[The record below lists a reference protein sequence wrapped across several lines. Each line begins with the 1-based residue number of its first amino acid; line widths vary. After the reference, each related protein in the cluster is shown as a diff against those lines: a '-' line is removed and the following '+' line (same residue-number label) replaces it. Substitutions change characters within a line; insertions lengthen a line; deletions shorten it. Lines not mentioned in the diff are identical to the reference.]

1 MVCEW
6 KAESTRMERE
16 ERACL
21 LLVVAPGEVVLVLL
35 DVLDDRLEQVL
46 GSGRRPGRGLKTDQ
60 IIAKRKEAWIV
71 SRTLGSQGG
80 NGRARGGRR
89 RRRGTHEHVD
99 DLQQTRDG
107 LVVRH
112 GRKVV
117 DSLPSRKGHVAAE
130 ERRVVASGEGC
141 VLPSS
146 KSSVPRRG
154 RVSGEGSVE
163 VDRVEGRVEA
173 QVGRGVVDR
182 RLVKQGRVSRGL
194 RVGCRWSREGGL
206 VSWEWLREE
215 RGGGQLER
223 GSLQRGSR

>member
-1 MVCEW
+1 MSTPHRRTRGGRPRPPRRPRR
-6 KAESTRMERE
+6 STR
-16 ERACL
+16 A
-21 LLVVAPGEVVLVLL
+21 
-35 DVLDDRLEQVL
+35 
-46 GSGRRPGRGLKTDQ
+46 ST
-60 IIAKRKEAWIV
+60 RKWPTTGPRSENGPEEAWLV
-71 SRTLGSQGG
+71 SQTLGSQGG
-80 NGRARGGRR
+80 NGRARRGMR

-117 DSLPSRKGHVAAE
+117 DPLPSRKGHVAAE
-130 ERRVVASGEGC
+130 ESRVVASGEGC

-154 RVSGEGSVE
+154 RVSGEGSVK

-206 VSWEWLREE
+206 VSREWLREE
-215 RGGGQLER
+215 RRGGGVGKRELTARVSLRKR
-223 GSLQRGSR
+223 GTVPL

>member
-1 MVCEW
+1 MRGLVCDALMKKRKVKQGKAKEMVCEW
-6 KAESTRMERE
+6 KAVRKRVERD

-21 LLVVAPGEVVLVLL
+21 LLVVTPGEVVLVLL

-60 IIAKRKEAWIV
+60 TTAKWKEEWSV
-71 SRTLGSQGG
+71 SQSLGSQCE
-80 NGRARGGRR
+80 NGRARWGLRW
-89 RRRGTHEHVD
+89 RRGTHEHVD
-99 DLQQTRDG
+99 DLHQTRDG

-146 KSSVPRRG
+146 ESSVPRRG
-154 RVSGEGSVE
+154 
-163 VDRVEGRVEA
+163 
-173 QVGRGVVDR
+173 
-182 RLVKQGRVSRGL
+182 
-194 RVGCRWSREGGL
+194 
-206 VSWEWLREE
+206 
-215 RGGGQLER
+215 
-223 GSLQRGSR
+223 